1 MALSKVSTDGIK
13 DATIATADLANDA
26 VTTAKIANSAITND
40 KLNNNSITTA
50 KINDSQ
56 ITTSKINA
64 DAVTQAKIAA
74 NAIGTTQI
82 ADDAVTK
89 AKVSVPLTNRNLIIN
104 GAMNVAQ
111 RGTTS
116 TSTSYQTIDR
126 FALLTAGV
134 EEAPTQHQVDVGSNK
149 DPYYEGFRKAFKI
162 TNGNQTSGD
171 APDHILIRYKVEAQD
186 IANSGWN
193 YQSATS
199 YVTLSYWIRSSVEQN
214 FYFNLIAGDGTQQNY
229 AYETG
234 SLSAN
239 TWTKITKT
247 ISGNSNLT
255 FNNDSGVGLQID
267 WWAYA
272 GTSVTNSNVNLN
284 QWFAYS
290 STNRMPNHTSTW
302 FTTNDSTLEI
312 TGVQLEV
319 GSEATN
325 FEHRSYQDDVT
336 RCMRYF
342 QKVHGMQLVG
352 ARNTASRMRM
362 NATFMVPMRATPTYA
377 RTSHGFY
384 FQLSG
389 TGTESTD
396 TTEAQGAGTSVID
409 GLSYGRQWDFGG
421 FSNLADR
428 SYIGSSNQVL
438 FEMDSEL

>member
-13 DATIATADLANDA
+13 DATIATADLADDAVTGAKIAGQTITGANILDGAISAAELGSDA
-26 VTTAKIANSAITND
+26 VTTAKLADGAVNAARIASNAITTD
-40 KLNNNSITTA
+40 
-50 KINDSQ
+50 KIN
-56 ITTSKINA
+56 N
-64 DAVTQAKIAA
+64 
-74 NAIGTTQI
+74 
-82 ADDAVTK
+82 DAVTK

-126 FALLTAGV
+126 FALLTMGV
-134 EEAPTQHQVDVGSNK
+134 DEAPTQHQVNVGSNK

-162 TNGNQTSGD
+162 TNGNQTSAD

-193 YQSATS
+193 YKSATS
-199 YVTLSYWIRSSVEQN
+199 YVTLSYWIRSSVAQN
-214 FYFNLIAGDGTQQNY
+214 FYFNLIAGDGTPQNY

-267 WWAYA
+267 WWEYA
-272 GTSVTNSNVNLN
+272 GTNVTNSNVNLN

-342 QKVHGMQLVG
+342 QKVHGMQIVG
-352 ARNTASRMRM
+352 TRNTATRMRM